1 MATAAS
7 NAQTIYEDVLANY
20 LISMARTVEN
30 SVGYALDALLRPNLE
45 RAAALSSQ
53 VFLVEPRVNEMEMLI
68 DDHAV
73 RMLRTGLLDDEEIRR
88 VVASQK
94 IANDLERIGDLA
106 VNISERVISL
116 AGMNITETPR
126 DLEPMSGAVRGMLGR
141 SLGALIYRNVV
152 LAGEVLESDDVVDR
166 YRDQIFEHLLAGMIR
181 EPSQVAPHL
190 QFVLATRYLE
200 RIADHATNIAEDIIF
215 WVRGLDVRHGR
226 GLAVLSE
233 PSSLPATD
241 DSNVTQNSHS
251 LHSDV
256 TPLEILSKLDLHSTS
271 YLGDLCTPGSGPLLL
286 PPAAKQPTSRSET
299 SICNLR

>member
-1 MATAAS
+1 MATPVS
-7 NAQTIYEDVLANY
+7 NAQSIYEDVLANY
-20 LISMARTVEN
+20 LISMARTVET
-30 SVGYALDALLRPNLE
+30 SVGHALDALLTPNLE
-45 RAAALSSQ
+45 RANGLSSQ

-106 VNISERVISL
+106 VNISERVITL
-116 AGMNITETPR
+116 AGMNVTETPR

-141 SLGALIYRNVV
+141 SLGALIFRNVV

-166 YRDQIFEHLLAGMIR
+166 YRDQIFEHLLAGMIH
-181 EPSQVAPHL
+181 EPTQAAPHV
-190 QFVLATRYLE
+190 QFILATRYLE

-226 GLAVLSE
+226 ARISVEEL
-233 PSSLPATD
+233 
-241 DSNVTQNSHS
+241 N
-251 LHSDV
+251 
-256 TPLEILSKLDLHSTS
+256 
-271 YLGDLCTPGSGPLLL
+271 YPG
-286 PPAAKQPTSRSET
+286 KR
-299 SICNLR
+299 I

>member
-1 MATAAS
+1 MATPVR
-7 NAQTIYEDVLANY
+7 NTQTIYEDVLANY

-30 SVGYALDALLRPNLE
+30 SVEFALDALLRPSLE
-45 RAAALSSQ
+45 RASALSRQ

-73 RMLRTGLLDDEEIRR
+73 RMLRTGLLDHEEIRR

-116 AGMNITETPR
+116 AGIDVAETPQE
-126 DLEPMSGAVRGMLGR
+126 LEPMSGAVRGMLGR

-166 YRDQIFEHLLAGMIR
+166 YRDQIFEHLLAGMIQ
-181 EPSQVAPHL
+181 EPSQAAPHL

-226 GLAVLSE
+226 ARFSVDE
-233 PSSLPATD
+233 MNYP
-241 DSNVTQNSHS
+241 QKNS
-251 LHSDV
+251 
-256 TPLEILSKLDLHSTS
+256 
-271 YLGDLCTPGSGPLLL
+271 
-286 PPAAKQPTSRSET
+286 
-299 SICNLR
+299 

>member
-1 MATAAS
+1 MATPAS
-7 NAQTIYEDVLANY
+7 NVQTIYEDVLANY
-20 LISMARTVEN
+20 LISMARTVES
-30 SVGYALDALLRPNLE
+30 SVGFALDALLRPNLE

-116 AGMNITETPR
+116 AGMEVNEMPAE
-126 DLEPMSGAVRGMLGR
+126 LEPMSGAVRGMLGR
-141 SLGALIYRNVV
+141 SLGALIFRNV
-152 LAGEVLESDDVVDR
+152 
-166 YRDQIFEHLLAGMIR
+166 
-181 EPSQVAPHL
+181 
-190 QFVLATRYLE
+190 VLATRYLE

-226 GLAVLSE
+226 ARLNLNE
-233 PSSLPATD
+233 
-241 DSNVTQNSHS
+241 SNY
-251 LHSDV
+251 
-256 TPLEILSKLDLHSTS
+256 PEK
-271 YLGDLCTPGSGPLLL
+271 
-286 PPAAKQPTSRSET
+286 RS
-299 SICNLR
+299 

>member
-1 MATAAS
+1 MATPVS
-7 NAQTIYEDVLANY
+7 NVQTIYDDVLANY
-20 LISMARTVEN
+20 LISMARTVE
-30 SVGYALDALLRPNLE
+30 SGVGHALDALLRPNLE
-45 RAAALSSQ
+45 RANALSSQ

-106 VNISERVISL
+106 VNISERVITL
-116 AGMNITETPR
+116 AGLNVTKTPQ

-141 SLGALIYRNVV
+141 SLGALIFRNVV

-166 YRDQIFEHLLAGMIR
+166 YRDQIFEHLLSGMVK
-181 EPSQVAPHL
+181 EPSQAAPHM

-226 GLAVLSE
+226 ARI
-233 PSSLPATD
+233 
-241 DSNVTQNSHS
+241 NVEEVNY
-251 LHSDV
+251 
-256 TPLEILSKLDLHSTS
+256 PEKRI
-271 YLGDLCTPGSGPLLL
+271 
-286 PPAAKQPTSRSET
+286 
-299 SICNLR
+299 

>member
-1 MATAAS
+1 MASPVS
-7 NAQTIYEDVLANY
+7 NVQTIYEDVLANY
-20 LISMARTVEN
+20 LISMARTVET
-30 SVGYALDALLRPNLE
+30 SVGHALDALLCPNLE
-45 RAAALSSQ
+45 RANALSSQ

-106 VNISERVISL
+106 VNISERVITL
-116 AGMNITETPR
+116 AGMNVTEMPQ

-141 SLGALIYRNVV
+141 SLGALIFRNVI

-166 YRDQIFEHLLAGMIR
+166 YRDQIFEYLLAGMIR
-181 EPSQVAPHL
+181 EPSQAAPHM

-226 GLAVLSE
+226 ARV
-233 PSSLPATD
+233 
-241 DSNVTQNSHS
+241 NVAEVNYPEKRT
-251 LHSDV
+251 
-256 TPLEILSKLDLHSTS
+256 
-271 YLGDLCTPGSGPLLL
+271 
-286 PPAAKQPTSRSET
+286 
-299 SICNLR
+299 